1 MLSFIINND
10 STSKCLFLYTLNN
23 LIIDSTDTYGL
34 KDLVD
39 TSNNNKS
46 AAPVAAARNEKSP
59 GKEILII
66 HNTDSPAINDDVKL
80 RLILFNSV
88 TKNGTNCRHL
98 DPELTT
104 ECLIYFLLNA
114 HLLNESSKH
123 LFKLFKNII
132 TEEYF
137 QYIDDNLLFLLTKFI
152 LNFSYVI
159 TKNLTDSGKT
169 MAFNSKQQM
178 EIKNCVELT
187 NQLVNHLT
195 TINCV
200 KHVVLSLCELLDLV
214 WLNQS
219 FRSSDALM
227 ANVNENIIAQ
237 IYECM
242 NKLFTSPIGNC
253 SIFTFFTQVFLPRD
267 ELAIH
272 RAHQIN
278 GGLMHIKKLFDDFR
292 HTKLKNTVLIK
303 ELHLNCLIYLPIALE
318 SCCTSDSIRK
328 AEQLIIFEHIL
339 ILTIDLVH
347 LATHRDLFMCLLTF
361 NSRKFLIDIV
371 DQFSVQIKDNKQLI
385 QKYAELLNLLDK
397 KDVFNFKTSNSI
409 VPGDE
414 IALNFQKFK
423 ESFYELVYR
432 FPHTYYLTEQC
443 INSCIEYYLQRKL
456 LPHLNTEAIDG
467 IKMLLEKYLWI
478 KQCQNISVRKFVFEA
493 LNKKLHDYNKF
504 DQKIFAEDV
513 IRLALLPLVEK
524 SIDEDN
530 QFYRSLDVQDG
541 SPPTPSIQQFHSDLI
556 EIKYFIVS
564 KLIDISNICID
575 ETSIFRIVQIFEK
588 IISLETSSSIDLLN
602 IPITSSQINSFKTGV
617 VLSPPSQSNSSSSFN
632 QNLTYLNKIIQGLID
647 LFERHFSNKGICF
660 TKSCSKIFVILIN
673 YLYKY
678 YNPIGKL

>member
-1 MLSFIINND
+1 M
-10 STSKCLFLYTLNN
+10 
-23 LIIDSTDTYGL
+23 
-34 KDLVD
+34 
-39 TSNNNKS
+39 
-46 AAPVAAARNEKSP
+46 
-59 GKEILII
+59 
-66 HNTDSPAINDDVKL
+66 
-80 RLILFNSV
+80 
-88 TKNGTNCRHL
+88 
-98 DPELTT
+98 
-104 ECLIYFLLNA
+104 
-114 HLLNESSKH
+114 
-123 LFKLFKNII
+123 FKNII
-132 TEEYF
+132 TQEYF

-159 TKNLTDSGKT
+159 TKNLTGTDNAKT
-169 MAFNSKQQM
+169 IAFNSKQQI

-187 NQLVNHLT
+187 HQLISHLT

-219 FRSSDALM
+219 FRNSDLTM
-227 ANVNENIIAQ
+227 TSINENVIAK
-237 IYECM
+237 IYDCM

-253 SIFTFFTQVFLPRD
+253 SIFTFFTEVFLPRD

-318 SCCTSDSIRK
+318 SCCSINTIRK

-361 NSRKFLIDIV
+361 KSRKFLIDIV

-397 KDVFNFKTSNSI
+397 KDVFNYKTSNCHST
-409 VPGDE
+409 GDE
-414 IALNFQKFK
+414 IAVNFQKFK
-423 ESFYELVYR
+423 ESFYELVYK
-432 FPHTYYLTEQC
+432 FPHTYYLTDSC

-456 LPHLNTEAIDG
+456 LPYLNTEAIDG
-467 IKMLLEKYLWI
+467 IKMLLEKYFLI
-478 KQCQNISVRKFVFEA
+478 KQCQNISVRKFVLEA
-493 LNKKLHDYNKF
+493 VSKKLHDYNKY
-504 DQKIFAEDV
+504 DQKMFAEDV
-513 IRLALLPLVEK
+513 IRIALLPLVEK

-530 QFYRSLDVQDG
+530 QFYHSLDVQDG

-564 KLIDISNICID
+564 KLIELSNICVD
-575 ETSIFRIVQIFEK
+575 ETNIFKIVEIFER
-588 IISLETSSSIDLLN
+588 IISLEISSSIDLLN
-602 IPITSSQINSFKTGV
+602 LPMTSIQLNSFKTGV
-617 VLSPPSQSNSSSSFN
+617 VLSPPSSSNNQNSNFN
-632 QNLTYLNKIIQGLID
+632 QNLTYLNKIIQGLIE

-660 TKSCSKIFVILIN
+660 TKSCSKIFLILTN
-673 YLYKY
+673 YLDKY
-678 YNPIGKL
+678 YNPTGN